1 MTDVF
6 RYDELIPRMADTLL
20 TSSNIPLLETMES
33 ILCTTTSDPEFGADG
48 VANYTQAKLL
58 EELGFS
64 ALVKDGLHDMN
75 RETRLKASQLASEVA
90 GKVLSVWKG
99 SSSPNVGG

>member
-1 MTDVF
+1 MADVS

-20 TSSNIPLLETMES
+20 NSSSVPLLETIES
-33 ILCTTTSDPEFGADG
+33 ILCTATSDPEFGADG

-64 ALVKDGLHDMN
+64 VLMKGGLDQMS
-75 RETRLKASQLASEVA
+75 REIRLKATVIA
-90 GKVLSVWKG
+90 GDIAADVLSVWKG
-99 SSSPNVGG
+99 STIG